1 MNKRLHAV
9 VRGRVQMVGFR
20 QFVID
25 RAQRLALT
33 GWVRNDEA
41 GDGVEV
47 VAEGPEERLREL
59 EASLREGPRLAHID
73 SVETEWAH
81 ELEGYDRFDARW

>member
-20 QFVID
+20 QFIIE
-25 RAQRLALT
+25 RAQRLGLT
-33 GWVRNDEA
+33 GWVRNDDA
-41 GDGVEV
+41 GNGVEL

-59 EASLREGPRLAHID
+59 EAALRQGPRSAR
-73 SVETEWAH
+73 VERVDAAWSEQ
-81 ELEGYDRFDARW
+81 LEGFGAFEVRW